1 VTATDRQLVA
11 AIRSELASI
20 DPARACDRAAELA
33 GLGPTTRANV
43 AVARLTVRL
52 RRGLDAAAHAEMDDA
67 AWEASADHC
76 RTAWLR
82 GRYLATGSLSV
93 ANGRTHLEFVATV
106 EGANDLARR
115 LASVGLPAR
124 VRVRRGRGVA
134 TWKSAETVGRFLRLV
149 GASAAMLELE
159 ARSVGRSLRGDLSRI
174 VNAEAANLARSVEA
188 AGRQI
193 AAIDAVEASGGLG
206 QVSPV
211 VRAVA
216 RARRE
221 SPDAS
226 LTELAERTNLHRS
239 RVQRALDRLDR
250 LAREASAFGTRPGH
264 PADDPSLS

>member
-1 VTATDRQLVA
+1 MTATDRELVA
-11 AIRSELASI
+11 AIRSELSSI
-20 DPARACDRAAELA
+20 DPSRVCDRAAELA
-33 GLGPTTRANV
+33 GLGSTPRSDAALT
-43 AVARLTVRL
+43 RLTVRL
-52 RRGLDAAAHAEMDDA
+52 RRGVDPSASLAFDDDAWAAAAE
-67 AWEASADHC
+67 HC

-93 ANGRTHLEFVATV
+93 ANGRTHLEFVDTAEETAV
-106 EGANDLARR
+106 LARR
-115 LASVGLPAR
+115 LAAVGLPAGIR
-124 VRVRRGRGVA
+124 LRRGRGVA
-134 TWKSAETVGRFLRLV
+134 TWKSAETVGRFLRMV

-193 AAIDAVEASGGLG
+193 AAIEAVEASGALAV
-206 QVSPV
+206 QSPV

-226 LTELAERTNLHRS
+226 LTELAERTSLHRS

-250 LAREASAFGTRPGH
+250 LAQETPAF
-264 PADDPSLS
+264 LS